1 MMSRLGRI
9 DPFTATVL
17 LLLAILVVG
26 FAVGRNDAALYDE
39 EYCRMVSEKRW
50 PDYRGTFQQ
59 ECQPTKTPSKPR

>member
-1 MMSRLGRI
+1 MLRLCRI

-26 FAVGRNDAALYDE
+26 FAVGRNDATLDDE
-39 EYCRMVSEKRW
+39 MYCRMVSEKRW

-59 ECQPTKTPSKPR
+59 ECQPIKTPSKPR